1 MTDEQHA
8 HLSRYVRD
16 VADALRLRD
25 LDILLMRDR
34 PEESFRGQSQG
45 VYGQPEIKVWI
56 DPGLAIDRGLMRE
69 TVIHELLHAH
79 FNPMRDLFLHVY
91 NGEPTGEDVPA
102 VFYRSF
108 KERWEFCLDTT
119 ARIVAP
125 FLPLIDPFPE
135 G

>member
-25 LDILLMRDR
+25 LD
-34 PEESFRGQSQG
+34 
-45 VYGQPEIKVWI
+45 
-56 DPGLAIDRGLMRE
+56 
-69 TVIHELLHAH
+69 
-79 FNPMRDLFLHVY
+79 
-91 NGEPTGEDVPA
+91 
-102 VFYRSF
+102 
-108 KERWEFCLDTT
+108 TT